1 MKKLLRILDKA
12 FIHVSIIAMLAFMIY
27 GCSVVPESP
36 IAPFAALC
44 VCVYLLW
51 IAADIYFWFNDRRI
65 YRDIHMKEKEGKTPS
80 FLRFEE
86 TAAMYQD

>member
-65 YRDIHMKEKEGKTPS
+65 HRDIQRYIDSGFDPKS
-80 FLRFEE
+80 VNW
-86 TAAMYQD
+86 